1 MPTRRNPNA
10 PYWLAIE
17 QKEREII
24 DGALSATGGNVTRA
38 ASALGIDR
46 TYLNKLIK
54 RLEID
59 RGAYKTKEATT

>member
-1 MPTRRNPNA
+1 MPMKRNPRA
-10 PYWLAIE
+10 PFWLGIA

-38 ASALGIDR
+38 AAALGIDR
-46 TYLNKLIK
+46 TYLTKLIK

-59 RGAYKTKEATT
+59 RNDYKEKVVTP

>member
-1 MPTRRNPNA
+1 MPMKRNPRA
-10 PYWLAIE
+10 PYWLAIA

-24 DGALSATGGNVTRA
+24 DGALAATGGNVTRA

-46 TYLNKLIK
+46 TYLTKLIK

-59 RGAYKTKEATT
+59 RTDYKEKMVTP